1 MKQLKLIMKFDW
13 FMKVEKDAVKA
24 EEYYGRAILANPG
37 DGEVLCLYGNLIWMT
52 QGHADRAKAY
62 FDQAVHVAPNDS

>member
-1 MKQLKLIMKFDW
+1 MKQLILMMNFGWSMQIENDT
-13 FMKVEKDAVKA
+13 AKA

-52 QGHADRAKAY
+52 QRDGDRAKAY
-62 FDQAVHVAPNDS
+62 FDQAVKVSPNDS